1 MNPTTIRIRKR
12 RYDGL
17 ADAVA
22 GLLASYGVAEPP
34 DEDFDVETLAGAGAF
49 EEFDVLRDLAVRL
62 GEGEPVERDGEA
74 FVEVEVS
81 AHHLVAATAALPDLV
96 AASDLPEPELRVV
109 VEGLCQEYLLARS
122 GQSRDGGG

>member
-1 MNPTTIRIRKR
+1 MSPTTIRLRKR

-22 GLLASYGVAEPP
+22 GLLASHGVAEPP
-34 DEDFDVETLAGAGAF
+34 DEGFDVETLAGVGAF

-62 GEGEPVERDGEA
+62 GEAETVERDGEA
-74 FVEVEVS
+74 FVEVEVH
-81 AHHLVAATAALPDLV
+81 AHHLVAAAAALPDLI

-109 VEGLCQEYLLARS
+109 VEGVCQEYLATRAGLS
-122 GQSRDGGG
+122 GDRGD